1 MNIDEEEGMS
11 NEEQLRHLL
20 LLFIVLFQAKH
31 LSVKAGEDLLA
42 FLSFFV
48 RSLGHGMEIPTKIST
63 ARTMVNYSTAS
74 NGLSR
79 FLVCSACRSVYT
91 SGSLHSRSCGYVRF
105 PHNPYRQAQPCGN
118 ALFAG
123 SSLKPVLEYPYN
135 SITETLKKFFMRP
148 SFEQQIEQW
157 RRRSVDEDVM
167 FDIYDGRVWNQ
178 LVDSNGQ
185 IFTSQPRSLMVSLNV
200 DWFQP
205 SDNMKHS
212 SGAIYLAINN
222 LPRNTRMKFSNI
234 VLAGVIPGPHEPNDD
249 QIQNFLKPLVDE
261 LLVLYNGVIMPTYEN
276 PNGELVRVALMSINC
291 DMPAA
296 RKVAGYMGAM
306 ATKACNKC
314 STAFGRLSTGTRS
327 SKPNFSDFND
337 ENWVQRTW
345 EQQRFDAYDWLTA
358 THKAQQEEKQASSG
372 TKWSEVHRLPYF
384 DVVRYVTVDPMHN
397 LFLGTPKK
405 MIEVWQDFGLLVS
418 TDFPAMATEST
429 TISIPQQYAK
439 LSEGM

>member
-1 MNIDEEEGMS
+1 MNNFNATKIICTCSECSNHPNGFRMLAKNSNNNGEETVEYSSAIPELATEDGMNVDEEEGMS

-74 NGLSR
+74 NG
-79 FLVCSACRSVYT
+79 
-91 SGSLHSRSCGYVRF
+91 
-105 PHNPYRQAQPCGN
+105 
-118 ALFAG
+118 

-135 SITETLKKFFMRP
+135 SIIETLKKFFMRP

-185 IFTSQPRSLMVSLNV
+185 VFTSQPRSLMVSLNV

-249 QIQNFLKPLVDE
+249 QIQNFLKPL
-261 LLVLYNGVIMPTYEN
+261 N
-276 PNGELVRVALMSINC
+276 
-291 DMPAA
+291 
-296 RKVAGYMGAM
+296 
-306 ATKACNKC
+306 
-314 STAFGRLSTGTRS
+314 
-327 SKPNFSDFND
+327 
-337 ENWVQRTW
+337 
-345 EQQRFDAYDWLTA
+345 
-358 THKAQQEEKQASSG
+358 
-372 TKWSEVHRLPYF
+372 
-384 DVVRYVTVDPMHN
+384 
-397 LFLGTPKK
+397 
-405 MIEVWQDFGLLVS
+405 
-418 TDFPAMATEST
+418 
-429 TISIPQQYAK
+429 
-439 LSEGM
+439 